1 MRGRRRALALALT
14 APLCLGVSAC
24 GDANVVTPS
33 DVTQN
38 YVDAVA
44 EGNYQGAC
52 SLLEPHT
59 RAALVASARTHGS
72 CAALL
77 DRCLPNKI
85 EVSAADQSQLL
96 YVTIDIRTSGHKAQG
111 TLSGLPVA
119 QAIKRVTLVR
129 QAGRWRL
136 TTPGQTVTRCVHR
149 LHADHPGSARP
160 ASAHG

>member
-1 MRGRRRALALALT
+1 VALALALALT

-24 GDANVVTPS
+24 GDANVVTAS

-44 EGNYQGAC
+44 EGNYPRAC

-59 RAALVASARTHGS
+59 RAAVVASARTHGG

-96 YVTIDIRTSGHKAQG
+96 YVTIDIQTSGEKAQG

-119 QAIKRVTLVR
+119 RAIKRVTLAR
-129 QAGRWRL
+129 QRGRWRL

-149 LHADHPGSARP
+149 LHADHRGSARP

>member
-1 MRGRRRALALALT
+1 MALALALT
-14 APLCLGVSAC
+14 SSLSVGVSAC

-33 DVTQN
+33 EVTQN

-59 RAALVASARTHGS
+59 RAAVVASARTHES
-72 CAALL
+72 CPALL
-77 DRCLPNKI
+77 NRCLPNKI

-96 YVTIDIRTSGHKAQG
+96 YVTIDIQTSGRRAQG

-119 QAIKRVTLVR
+119 RAIKRVTLVR
-129 QAGRWRL
+129 QRGRWRL
-136 TTPGQTVTRCVHR
+136 TTPGQTVSRCVRR
-149 LHADHPGSARP
+149 LHADHRGSARR